1 MPRITKQKRIL
12 YQAMQKSTTLFDA
25 KELYQHAFKKI
36 GLATIYR
43 FLKTAEDA
51 GEIHSFICNNRKIY
65 SLGKKNHIHFH
76 CEKCGLITHITIKNA
91 DFLHE
96 ELPGKVCHFQIDIT
110 GICNDCLKKIV

>member
-12 YQAMQKSTTLFDA
+12 YQAMHKSTTLFNA
-25 KELYQHAFKKI
+25 EELYQHAFKKI

-51 GEIHSFICNNRKIY
+51 G
-65 SLGKKNHIHFH
+65 NHIHFH

-110 GICNDCLKKIV
+110 GICDDCLKKIV